1 MVEYTLP
8 KGGYMDK
15 LYLDF
20 DENGLLTMY
29 IEGNLNKFKSS
40 LKYENGKYIFGVEK
54 RLIKD
59 KNLIDKLKYEHVS
72 LIPKVDTINT
82 KKNKKTEPT
91 NEEKYEVH
99 DLPNDII
106 FDGKDFYSLVPL
118 EWTCNNGK
126 YFTCLNTSYT
136 RSTVISLLKKR
147 FFDISLMNEYLND
160 TILPK
165 IFEVKIVD
173 RIDSYEAKCNVVN
186 GILDKIELPAY
197 ARKMDIKYENGKIIL
212 EKPTTL
218 IKINIPSEVDTIGI
232 NTKNYL
238 YTDTELEN
246 DFLYDIFIPASVK
259 KLYKLVNIT
268 HGKINSLVFSK
279 NFSNALIY
287 YDLVN
292 TLSSINNF
300 QIPCNIGLIKA
311 LINRVYLG
319 FGCIYD
325 KNSHLTIYYKNEEE
339 LLSFIK
345 KFCELDRKLDTKRII
360 IGDIQ
365 TGDLI
370 GHIVKFK
377 FDNDL
382 WDFYLDSFYKEAS
395 LKDIDIT
402 VSGPELTIGAQYKI
416 IKMLKNDNVNFTG
429 DELKETKGQEHTE
442 EKQKVNKTTL
452 IADDIVDEILSI
464 DYFGLDKNDVKNKIN
479 EILIKYNEDLASL
492 KEGLALQSEEGLY
505 TELLIKLNLLK
516 DNLYQKFEKNL
527 VVFDM
532 LDEVNILLSILNGE
546 EVIIN
551 TSLEKDFY
559 LLSNNILPF
568 TNEKITNDLKSYLEN
583 EKNKLENYL
592 LTNENRPYE
601 DMDKFILSIRT
612 YLNITLLSIRN
623 YLNKEEILD
632 VIRDYTNMQ
641 MQINYKEPIK
651 NYLSIVLLEID
662 KIKNEIFDIN
672 STNLEVHNI
681 IDKINIDYS
690 NMESNEI
697 IKYVDS
703 ILMEIYGLYYKIKFN
718 NISKLKKESYK
729 MRLLK

>member
-1 MVEYTLP
+1 
-8 KGGYMDK
+8 MDK

-20 DENGLLTMY
+20 DEQGLLTMY
-29 IEGNLNKFKSS
+29 IEGNLDKFKST
-40 LKYENGKYIFGVEK
+40 LKYENNKYFFGVEK

-59 KNLIDKLKYEHVS
+59 KNLIVKLKYEHVS
-72 LIPKVDTINT
+72 LIPKVDTINA
-82 KKNKKTEPT
+82 KKKKKTEPT
-91 NEEKYEVH
+91 NEEKYEVQG
-99 DLPNDII
+99 LPDDII

-126 YFTCLNTSYT
+126 YFSCLNTSYT

-147 FFDISLMNEYLND
+147 FFDISLMNDYLND

-165 IFEVKIVD
+165 IFDVKDVD
-173 RIDSYEAKCNVVN
+173 RINSYEAIYKIFNET
-186 GILDKIELPAY
+186 LDEIELPNY
-197 ARKMDIKYENGKIIL
+197 KRQIDISYKSGKIVL
-212 EKPTTL
+212 EKPKTL
-218 IKINIPSEVDTIGI
+218 IKIDIPENVKVINCPSKKLPAKENI
-232 NTKNYL
+232 
-238 YTDTELEN
+238 
-246 DFLYDIFIPASVK
+246 LYDIYFPSTVENLQSIMTV
-259 KLYKLVNIT
+259 YN
-268 HGKINSLVFSK
+268 GQINSIIFDK
-279 NFSNALIY
+279 NFNGKMKLRSLIT
-287 YDLVN
+287 N
-292 TLSSINNF
+292 KPINF
-300 QIPCNIGLIKA
+300 LQIPCNIELMKSI
-311 LINRVYLG
+311 INIGYSEFVYV
-319 FGCIYD
+319 FD
-325 KNSHLTIYYKNEEE
+325 KNSKLTLIYKNEKE
-339 LLSFIK
+339 LLDFLHYFIL
-345 KFCELDRKLDTKRII
+345 LDKKLDSKKSR
-360 IGDIQ
+360 
-365 TGDLI
+365 
-370 GHIVKFK
+370 KFIFDESFDK
-377 FDNDL
+377 YVPGIEFNFDNEIWEYPL
-382 WDFYLDSFYKEAS
+382 YEFKKKATLS
-395 LKDIDIT
+395 DIDIT
-402 VSGPELTIGAQYKI
+402 LYGSELSHGVQNKI
-416 IKMLKNDNVNFTG
+416 KRMLKNDNVHFVIEKL
-429 DELKETKGQEHTE
+429 DETKNQDQTE
-442 EKQKVNKTTL
+442 EKQETNKTTL

-479 EILIKYNEDLASL
+479 EILIKYNEDLANL
-492 KEGLALQSEEGLY
+492 KGGLSLQSEEGLY
-505 TELLIKLNLLK
+505 TNLLLKLNELK
-516 DNLYQKFEKNL
+516 DNLYHNFEKNL
-527 VVFDM
+527 VVYDM

-568 TNEKITNDLKSYLEN
+568 TNEKITNDLRNYLES
-583 EKNKLENYL
+583 EKQKLENYL

-641 MQINYKEPIK
+641 MKINYKEPIK

-672 STNLEVHNI
+672 PTNLEVHNI

>member
-1 MVEYTLP
+1 
-8 KGGYMDK
+8 MDK

-29 IEGNLNKFKSS
+29 IEGNLDKFKST
-40 LKYENGKYIFGVEK
+40 LKFNNNKYIFGVEK

-59 KNLIDKLKYEHVS
+59 KNLIDKLKYEHIS

-99 DLPNDII
+99 DLPDDII

-165 IFEVKIVD
+165 IFDVKDVD
-173 RIDSYEAKCNVVN
+173 RINSYEAIYKIFNET
-186 GILDKIELPAY
+186 LDEIELSNY
-197 ARKMDIKYENGKIIL
+197 KRQIDISYKSGKIVL
-212 EKPTTL
+212 EKPKTL
-218 IKINIPSEVDTIGI
+218 IKIDIPENVKVINCPSKKLPAKENI
-232 NTKNYL
+232 
-238 YTDTELEN
+238 
-246 DFLYDIFIPASVK
+246 LYDIYFPSTVENLQSIMTV
-259 KLYKLVNIT
+259 YN
-268 HGKINSLVFSK
+268 GQINSIIFDK
-279 NFSNALIY
+279 NFNGKMKLRSLIT
-287 YDLVN
+287 N
-292 TLSSINNF
+292 KPINF
-300 QIPCNIGLIKA
+300 LQIPCNIELMKSI
-311 LINRVYLG
+311 INIGYSEFVYV
-319 FGCIYD
+319 FD
-325 KNSHLTIYYKNEEE
+325 KNSKLTLIYKNEKE
-339 LLSFIK
+339 LLDFLHYFIL
-345 KFCELDRKLDTKRII
+345 LDKKLDSKKSRKFIFDESFDKYVPGI
-360 IGDIQ
+360 E
-365 TGDLI
+365 
-370 GHIVKFK
+370 FK
-377 FDNDL
+377 FDNEIWEYPL
-382 WDFYLDSFYKEAS
+382 YEFKKKVS
-395 LKDIDIT
+395 LSDIDIT
-402 VSGPELTIGAQYKI
+402 LYGSELSHGVQNKI
-416 IKMLKNDNVNFTG
+416 KRMLKNDNVHFVIEKL
-429 DELKETKGQEHTE
+429 DVTKGQEHTE

-452 IADDIVDEILSI
+452 IADDIIDEILSI

-479 EILIKYNEDLASL
+479 EILIKYNKDLSNL
-492 KEGLALQSEEGLY
+492 KEGLSLQSEEGLY
-505 TELLIKLNLLK
+505 TELLVKLNLLK
-516 DNLYQKFEKNL
+516 ESLYQKFEKNL
-527 VVFDM
+527 VVYDM
-532 LDEVNILLSILNGE
+532 LDEVNNLLSILNNE
-546 EVIIN
+546 EIVIN
-551 TSLEKDFY
+551 TSLENDFY
-559 LLSNNILPF
+559 SLSKNILPF
-568 TNEKITNDLKSYLEN
+568 VEEKITDDLRNYLEN
-583 EKNKLENYL
+583 EKHKLENYL
-592 LTNENRPYE
+592 LTGENRPYE

-641 MQINYKEPIK
+641 MKINYKEPIK

-672 STNLEVHNI
+672 PTNLGVHNI

>member
-1 MVEYTLP
+1 
-8 KGGYMDK
+8 MDK

-29 IEGNLNKFKSS
+29 IEGNLDKFKST
-40 LKYENGKYIFGVEK
+40 LKFNNNKYIFGVEK

-59 KNLIDKLKYEHVS
+59 KNLIDKLKYEHIS

-99 DLPNDII
+99 DLPDDII

-165 IFEVKIVD
+165 IFDVKDVD
-173 RIDSYEAKCNVVN
+173 RINSYEAIYKIFNET
-186 GILDKIELPAY
+186 LDEIELPNY
-197 ARKMDIKYENGKIIL
+197 KRQIDISYKSGKIVL
-212 EKPTTL
+212 EKPKTL
-218 IKINIPSEVDTIGI
+218 IKIDIPENVKVINCPSKKLPAKENI
-232 NTKNYL
+232 
-238 YTDTELEN
+238 
-246 DFLYDIFIPASVK
+246 LYDIYFPSTVENLQSIMTV
-259 KLYKLVNIT
+259 YN
-268 HGKINSLVFSK
+268 GQINSIIFDK
-279 NFSNALIY
+279 NFNGKMKLRSLIT
-287 YDLVN
+287 N
-292 TLSSINNF
+292 KPINF
-300 QIPCNIGLIKA
+300 LQIPCNIELMKSI
-311 LINRVYLG
+311 INIGYSEFVYV
-319 FGCIYD
+319 FD
-325 KNSHLTIYYKNEEE
+325 KNSKLTLIYKNEKE
-339 LLSFIK
+339 LLDFLHYFIL
-345 KFCELDRKLDTKRII
+345 LDKKLDSKKSRKFIFDESFDKYVPGI
-360 IGDIQ
+360 E
-365 TGDLI
+365 
-370 GHIVKFK
+370 FK
-377 FDNDL
+377 FDNEIWEYPL
-382 WDFYLDSFYKEAS
+382 YEFKKKVS
-395 LKDIDIT
+395 LSDIDIT
-402 VSGPELTIGAQYKI
+402 LYGSELSHGVQNKI
-416 IKMLKNDNVNFTG
+416 KRMLKNDNVHFVIEKL
-429 DELKETKGQEHTE
+429 DVTKGQEHTE

-452 IADDIVDEILSI
+452 IADDIIDEILSI

-479 EILIKYNEDLASL
+479 EILIKYNKDLSNL
-492 KEGLALQSEEGLY
+492 KEGLSLQSEEGLY
-505 TELLIKLNLLK
+505 TELLVKLNLLK
-516 DNLYQKFEKNL
+516 ESLYQKFEKNL
-527 VVFDM
+527 VVYDM
-532 LDEVNILLSILNGE
+532 LDEVNNLLSILNNE
-546 EVIIN
+546 EIVIN
-551 TSLEKDFY
+551 TSLENDFY
-559 LLSNNILPF
+559 SLSKNILPF
-568 TNEKITNDLKSYLEN
+568 VEEKITDDLRNYLEN
-583 EKNKLENYL
+583 EKHKLENYL
-592 LTNENRPYE
+592 LTGENRPYE
-601 DMDKFILSIRT
+601 DMDKFILNIRT

-641 MQINYKEPIK
+641 MKINYKEPIK

-672 STNLEVHNI
+672 PTNLGVHNI

>member
-1 MVEYTLP
+1 
-8 KGGYMDK
+8 MDK

-29 IEGNLNKFKSS
+29 IEGNLDKFKST
-40 LKYENGKYIFGVEK
+40 LKFNNNKYIFGVEK

-59 KNLIDKLKYEHVS
+59 KNLIDKLKYEHIS

-99 DLPNDII
+99 DLPDDII

-165 IFEVKIVD
+165 IFDVKDVD
-173 RIDSYEAKCNVVN
+173 RINSYEAIYKIFNET
-186 GILDKIELPAY
+186 LDEIELPNY
-197 ARKMDIKYENGKIIL
+197 KRQIDISYKSGKIVL
-212 EKPTTL
+212 EKPKTL
-218 IKINIPSEVDTIGI
+218 IKIDIPENVKVINCPSKKLPAKENI
-232 NTKNYL
+232 
-238 YTDTELEN
+238 
-246 DFLYDIFIPASVK
+246 LYDIYFPSTVENLQSIMTV
-259 KLYKLVNIT
+259 YN
-268 HGKINSLVFSK
+268 GQINSIIFDK
-279 NFSNALIY
+279 NFNGKMKLRSLIT
-287 YDLVN
+287 N
-292 TLSSINNF
+292 KPINF
-300 QIPCNIGLIKA
+300 LQIPCNIELMKSI
-311 LINRVYLG
+311 INIGYSEFVYV
-319 FGCIYD
+319 FD
-325 KNSHLTIYYKNEEE
+325 KNSKLTLIYKNEKE
-339 LLSFIK
+339 LLDFLHYFIL
-345 KFCELDRKLDTKRII
+345 LDKKLDSKKSRKFIFDESFDKYVPGI
-360 IGDIQ
+360 E
-365 TGDLI
+365 
-370 GHIVKFK
+370 FK
-377 FDNDL
+377 FDNEIWEYPL
-382 WDFYLDSFYKEAS
+382 YEFKKKVS
-395 LKDIDIT
+395 LSDIDIT
-402 VSGPELTIGAQYKI
+402 LYGSELSHGVQNKI
-416 IKMLKNDNVNFTG
+416 KRMLKNDNVHFVIEKL
-429 DELKETKGQEHTE
+429 DVTKGQEHTE

-452 IADDIVDEILSI
+452 IADDIIDEILSI

-479 EILIKYNEDLASL
+479 EILIKYNKDLSNL
-492 KEGLALQSEEGLY
+492 KEGLSLQSEEGLY
-505 TELLIKLNLLK
+505 TELLVKLNLLK
-516 DNLYQKFEKNL
+516 ESLYQKFEKNID
-527 VVFDM
+527 VFDM

-583 EKNKLENYL
+583 EKHKLESYL
-592 LTNENRPYE
+592 LTGENRPYE
-601 DMDKFILSIRT
+601 DMDKFILNIRT
-612 YLNITLLSIRN
+612 YLNVTLLSIRN

-641 MQINYKEPIK
+641 MKINYKEPIK

-672 STNLEVHNI
+672 PTNLEVHNI

-718 NISKLKKESYK
+718 NTSKLKKESYK

>member
-1 MVEYTLP
+1 
-8 KGGYMDK
+8 MDK

-20 DENGLLTMY
+20 DEDGLLTMY
-29 IEGNLNKFKSS
+29 IEGNLDKFKST
-40 LKYENGKYIFGVEK
+40 LKFNNNKYIFGVEK

-59 KNLIDKLKYEHVS
+59 KNLIDKLKYEHIS

-99 DLPNDII
+99 DLPDDII

-165 IFEVKIVD
+165 IFDVKDVD
-173 RIDSYEAKCNVVN
+173 RINSYEAIYKIFNET
-186 GILDKIELPAY
+186 LDEIELPNY
-197 ARKMDIKYENGKIIL
+197 KRQIDISYKSGKIVL
-212 EKPTTL
+212 EKPKTL
-218 IKINIPSEVDTIGI
+218 IKIDIPENVKVINCPSKKLPAKENI
-232 NTKNYL
+232 
-238 YTDTELEN
+238 
-246 DFLYDIFIPASVK
+246 LYDIYFPSTVENLQSIMTV
-259 KLYKLVNIT
+259 YN
-268 HGKINSLVFSK
+268 GQINSIIFDK
-279 NFSNALIY
+279 NFNGKMKLRSLIT
-287 YDLVN
+287 N
-292 TLSSINNF
+292 KPINF
-300 QIPCNIGLIKA
+300 LQIPCNIELMKSI
-311 LINRVYLG
+311 INIGYSEFVYV
-319 FGCIYD
+319 FD
-325 KNSHLTIYYKNEEE
+325 KNSKLTLIYKNEKE
-339 LLSFIK
+339 LLDFLHYFIL
-345 KFCELDRKLDTKRII
+345 LDKKLDSKKSRKFIFDESFDKYVPGI
-360 IGDIQ
+360 E
-365 TGDLI
+365 
-370 GHIVKFK
+370 FK
-377 FDNDL
+377 FDNEIWEYPL
-382 WDFYLDSFYKEAS
+382 YEFKKKVS
-395 LKDIDIT
+395 LSDIDIT
-402 VSGPELTIGAQYKI
+402 LYGSELSHGVQNKI
-416 IKMLKNDNVNFTG
+416 KRMLKNDNVHFVIEKL
-429 DELKETKGQEHTE
+429 DVTKGQEHTE

-452 IADDIVDEILSI
+452 IADDIIDEILSI

-479 EILIKYNEDLASL
+479 EILIKYNKDLSNL
-492 KEGLALQSEEGLY
+492 KEGLSLQSEEGLY
-505 TELLIKLNLLK
+505 TELLVKLNLLK
-516 DNLYQKFEKNL
+516 ESLYQKFEKNL
-527 VVFDM
+527 VVYDM
-532 LDEVNILLSILNGE
+532 LDEVNNLLSILNNE
-546 EVIIN
+546 EIVIN
-551 TSLEKDFY
+551 TSLENDFY
-559 LLSNNILPF
+559 SLSKNILPF
-568 TNEKITNDLKSYLEN
+568 VEEKITDDLRNYLEN
-583 EKNKLENYL
+583 EKHKLENYL
-592 LTNENRPYE
+592 LTGENRPYE

-641 MQINYKEPIK
+641 MKINYKEPIK

-672 STNLEVHNI
+672 PTNLGVHNI

>member
-1 MVEYTLP
+1 
-8 KGGYMDK
+8 MDK

-29 IEGNLNKFKSS
+29 IEGNLDKFKST
-40 LKYENGKYIFGVEK
+40 LKYENNKYFFGVEK

-72 LIPKVDTINT
+72 LIPKVDTING

-99 DLPNDII
+99 DLPDDII

-165 IFEVKIVD
+165 IFDVKDVD
-173 RIDSYEAKCNVVN
+173 RINSYEAIYKIFNET
-186 GILDKIELPAY
+186 LDEIELPNY
-197 ARKMDIKYENGKIIL
+197 KRQIDISYKSGKIVL
-212 EKPTTL
+212 EKPKTL
-218 IKINIPSEVDTIGI
+218 IKIDIPENVKVINCPSKKLPAKENI
-232 NTKNYL
+232 
-238 YTDTELEN
+238 
-246 DFLYDIFIPASVK
+246 LYDIYFPSTVENLQSIMTV
-259 KLYKLVNIT
+259 YN
-268 HGKINSLVFSK
+268 GQINSIIFDK
-279 NFSNALIY
+279 NFNGKMKLRSLIT
-287 YDLVN
+287 N
-292 TLSSINNF
+292 KPINF
-300 QIPCNIGLIKA
+300 LQIPCNIELMKSI
-311 LINRVYLG
+311 INIGYSEFVYV
-319 FGCIYD
+319 FD
-325 KNSHLTIYYKNEEE
+325 KNSKLTLIYKNEKE
-339 LLSFIK
+339 LLDFLHYFIL
-345 KFCELDRKLDTKRII
+345 LDKKLDSKKSRKFIFDESFDKYVPGI
-360 IGDIQ
+360 E
-365 TGDLI
+365 
-370 GHIVKFK
+370 FK
-377 FDNDL
+377 FDNEIWEYPL
-382 WDFYLDSFYKEAS
+382 YEFKKKVS
-395 LKDIDIT
+395 LSDIDIT
-402 VSGPELTIGAQYKI
+402 LYGSELSHGVQNKI
-416 IKMLKNDNVNFTG
+416 KRMLKNDNVHFVIEKLN
-429 DELKETKGQEHTE
+429 ETKGQEHTE

-452 IADDIVDEILSI
+452 IADDIIDEILSI

-479 EILIKYNEDLASL
+479 EILIKYNEDLSNL
-492 KEGLALQSEEGLY
+492 KEGLSLQNEEGLY

-527 VVFDM
+527 VVYDM
-532 LDEVNILLSILNGE
+532 LDEVNLLLSILNGE
-546 EVIIN
+546 EVVIN
-551 TSLEKDFY
+551 TTLEKDFY
-559 LLSNNILPF
+559 SLSKNILPF
-568 TNEKITNDLKSYLEN
+568 VEEKITDDLRNYLEN
-583 EKNKLENYL
+583 EKHKLENYL
-592 LTNENRPYE
+592 LTGENRPYE

-641 MQINYKEPIK
+641 MKINYKEPIK

-672 STNLEVHNI
+672 PTNLEVHNI

-718 NISKLKKESYK
+718 NTSKLKKESYK

>member
-1 MVEYTLP
+1 
-8 KGGYMDK
+8 MDK

-29 IEGNLNKFKSS
+29 IEGNLDKFKST
-40 LKYENGKYIFGVEK
+40 LKFNNNKYIFGVEK

-59 KNLIDKLKYEHVS
+59 KNLIDKLKYEHIS

-99 DLPNDII
+99 DLPDDII

-165 IFEVKIVD
+165 IFDVKDVD
-173 RIDSYEAKCNVVN
+173 RINSYEAIYKIFNET
-186 GILDKIELPAY
+186 LDEIELPNY
-197 ARKMDIKYENGKIIL
+197 KRQIDISYKSGKIVL
-212 EKPTTL
+212 EKPKTL
-218 IKINIPSEVDTIGI
+218 IKIDIPENVKVINCPSKKLPAKENI
-232 NTKNYL
+232 
-238 YTDTELEN
+238 
-246 DFLYDIFIPASVK
+246 LYDIYFPSTVENLQSIMTV
-259 KLYKLVNIT
+259 YN
-268 HGKINSLVFSK
+268 GQINSIIFDK
-279 NFSNALIY
+279 NFNGKMKLRSLIT
-287 YDLVN
+287 N
-292 TLSSINNF
+292 KPINF
-300 QIPCNIGLIKA
+300 LQIPCNIELMKSI
-311 LINRVYLG
+311 INIGYSEFVYV
-319 FGCIYD
+319 FD
-325 KNSHLTIYYKNEEE
+325 KNSKLTLIYKNEKE
-339 LLSFIK
+339 LLDFLHYFIL
-345 KFCELDRKLDTKRII
+345 LDKKLDSKKSRKFIFDESFDKYVPGI
-360 IGDIQ
+360 E
-365 TGDLI
+365 
-370 GHIVKFK
+370 FK
-377 FDNDL
+377 FDNEIWEYPL
-382 WDFYLDSFYKEAS
+382 YEFKKKVS
-395 LKDIDIT
+395 LSDIDIT
-402 VSGPELTIGAQYKI
+402 LYGSELSHGVQNKI
-416 IKMLKNDNVNFTG
+416 KRMLKNDNVHFVIEKL
-429 DELKETKGQEHTE
+429 DVTKGQEHTE

-452 IADDIVDEILSI
+452 IADDIIDEILSI

-479 EILIKYNEDLASL
+479 EILIKYNKDLSNL
-492 KEGLALQSEEGLY
+492 KEGLSLQSEEGLY
-505 TELLIKLNLLK
+505 TNLLIKLNELK

-527 VVFDM
+527 VVYDM
-532 LDEVNILLSILNGE
+532 LDEVNNLLSILNNE
-546 EVIIN
+546 EIVIN
-551 TSLEKDFY
+551 TSLENDFY
-559 LLSNNILPF
+559 SLSKNILPF
-568 TNEKITNDLKSYLEN
+568 VEEKITDDLRNYLEN
-583 EKNKLENYL
+583 EKHKLENYL
-592 LTNENRPYE
+592 LTGENRPYE

-641 MQINYKEPIK
+641 MKINYKEPIK

-672 STNLEVHNI
+672 PTNLGVHNI

>member
-1 MVEYTLP
+1 
-8 KGGYMDK
+8 MDK

-29 IEGNLNKFKSS
+29 IEGNLDKFKST
-40 LKYENGKYIFGVEK
+40 LKFNNNKYIFGVEK

-59 KNLIDKLKYEHVS
+59 KNLIDKLKYEHIS

-99 DLPNDII
+99 DLPDDII

-165 IFEVKIVD
+165 IFDVKDVD
-173 RIDSYEAKCNVVN
+173 RINSYEAIYKIFNET
-186 GILDKIELPAY
+186 LDEIELPNY
-197 ARKMDIKYENGKIIL
+197 KRQIDISYKSGKIVL
-212 EKPTTL
+212 EKPKTL
-218 IKINIPSEVDTIGI
+218 IKIDIPENVKVINCPSKKLPAKENI
-232 NTKNYL
+232 
-238 YTDTELEN
+238 
-246 DFLYDIFIPASVK
+246 LYDIYFPSTVENLQSIMTV
-259 KLYKLVNIT
+259 YN
-268 HGKINSLVFSK
+268 GQINSIIFDK
-279 NFSNALIY
+279 NFNGKMKLRSLIT
-287 YDLVN
+287 N
-292 TLSSINNF
+292 KPINF
-300 QIPCNIGLIKA
+300 LQIPCNIELMKSI
-311 LINRVYLG
+311 INIGYSEFVYV
-319 FGCIYD
+319 FD
-325 KNSHLTIYYKNEEE
+325 KNSKLTLIYKNEKE
-339 LLSFIK
+339 LLDFLHYFIL
-345 KFCELDRKLDTKRII
+345 LDKKLDSKKSRKFIFDESFDKYVPGI
-360 IGDIQ
+360 E
-365 TGDLI
+365 
-370 GHIVKFK
+370 FK
-377 FDNDL
+377 FDNEIWEYPL
-382 WDFYLDSFYKEAS
+382 YEFKKKVS
-395 LKDIDIT
+395 LSDIDIT
-402 VSGPELTIGAQYKI
+402 LYGSELSHGVQNKI
-416 IKMLKNDNVNFTG
+416 KRMLKNDNVHFVIEKLN
-429 DELKETKGQEHTE
+429 ETKGQEHTE

-452 IADDIVDEILSI
+452 IADDIIDEILSI

-479 EILIKYNEDLASL
+479 EILIKYNKDLSNL
-492 KEGLALQSEEGLY
+492 KEGLSLQSEEGLY
-505 TELLIKLNLLK
+505 TELLVKLNLLK
-516 DNLYQKFEKNL
+516 ESLYQKFEKNL
-527 VVFDM
+527 VVYDM
-532 LDEVNILLSILNGE
+532 LDEVNNLLSILNNE
-546 EVIIN
+546 EIVIN
-551 TSLEKDFY
+551 TSLENDFY
-559 LLSNNILPF
+559 SLSKNILPF
-568 TNEKITNDLKSYLEN
+568 VEEKITDDLRNYLEN
-583 EKNKLENYL
+583 EKHKLENYL
-592 LTNENRPYE
+592 LTGENRPYE

-641 MQINYKEPIK
+641 MKINYKEPIK

-672 STNLEVHNI
+672 PTNLEVHNI

-718 NISKLKKESYK
+718 NTSKLKKESYK

>member
-1 MVEYTLP
+1 
-8 KGGYMDK
+8 MDK

-20 DENGLLTMY
+20 DENGLLTLF
-29 IEGNLNKFKSS
+29 IEGNLDKFKST
-40 LKYENGKYIFGVEK
+40 LKFNNNKYIFGVEK

-72 LIPKVDTINT
+72 LIPKVDTINC
-82 KKNKKTEPT
+82 KKKTKVEST
-91 NEEKYEVH
+91 DEEKYEVRG
-99 DLPNDII
+99 LPDDII
-106 FDGKDFYSLVPL
+106 FDVKDFYSLVPL
-118 EWTCNNGK
+118 EWKDNGK
-126 YFTCLNTSYT
+126 YFTCINTTYT
-136 RSTVISLLKKR
+136 RSTVMSMYDSDYLNDALP
-147 FFDISLMNEYLND
+147 NVYLND
-160 TILPK
+160 TILPI
-165 IFEVKIVD
+165 IFEVKTVD
-173 RIDSYEAKCNVVN
+173 RIDSYEARCKVDN
-186 GILDKIELPAY
+186 GILDKLELPAY

-212 EKPTTL
+212 ERPTIL
-218 IKINIPSEVDTIGI
+218 IKINIPKTASQI
-232 NTKNYL
+232 NCELVSK
-238 YTDTELEN
+238 YTRN
-246 DFLYDIFIPASVK
+246 GFLYDIYIPDSVK
-259 KLYKLVNIT
+259 QVDYLYDFYSD
-268 HGKINSLVFSK
+268 KINSLIFDKDFNGQVAKHAFIS
-279 NFSNALIY
+279 SN
-287 YDLVN
+287 LVN
-292 TLSSINNF
+292 NLK
-300 QIPCNIGLIKA
+300 IPCNIELMKSI
-311 LINRVYLG
+311 INFSYEG
-319 FGCIYD
+319 FTYIFD
-325 KNSHLTIYYKNEEE
+325 KNSKLTLIYKNEKE
-339 LLSFIK
+339 LLDFLHYFIL
-345 KFCELDRKLDTKRII
+345 LDKKLDSKKSRKFIFDESFDKYVPGI
-360 IGDIQ
+360 E
-365 TGDLI
+365 
-370 GHIVKFK
+370 FK
-377 FDNDL
+377 FDNEIWEYPL
-382 WDFYLDSFYKEAS
+382 RDFYKKTS

-402 VSGPELTIGAQYKI
+402 LCGPEISKKVQNKI
-416 IKMLKNDNVNFTG
+416 KKMIKNDIVHFVIEKL
-429 DELKETKGQEHTE
+429 DETKNQDQTE

-464 DYFGLDKNDVKNKIN
+464 DYFGLDKNDVKNQIN
-479 EILIKYNEDLASL
+479 EILIKYNEDLSNLKGGLSL
-492 KEGLALQSEEGLY
+492 QNEEGLY
-505 TELLIKLNLLK
+505 TNLLIKLNELK
-516 DNLYQKFEKNL
+516 DNLYHNFEKNL
-527 VVFDM
+527 VVYDM
-532 LDEVNILLSILNGE
+532 LDEVNILLSILNNE

-568 TNEKITNDLKSYLEN
+568 ANEKITNDLKSYLEN
-583 EKNKLENYL
+583 EKHKLESYL

-672 STNLEVHNI
+672 PTNLEVHNI

>member
-1 MVEYTLP
+1 
-8 KGGYMDK
+8 MDK

-29 IEGNLNKFKSS
+29 IEGNLDKFKST
-40 LKYENGKYIFGVEK
+40 LKFNNNKYIFGVEK
-54 RLIKD
+54 MLIKD
-59 KNLIDKLKYEHVS
+59 KNLIDKLKYEHIS

-99 DLPNDII
+99 DLPDDII

-118 EWTCNNGK
+118 EWTGNNGK
-126 YFTCLNTSYT
+126 NFTCLNTSYT

-165 IFEVKIVD
+165 IFDVKDVD
-173 RIDSYEAKCNVVN
+173 RINSYEAIYKIFNET
-186 GILDKIELPAY
+186 LDEIELPNY
-197 ARKMDIKYENGKIIL
+197 KRQIDISYKSGKIVL
-212 EKPTTL
+212 EKPKTL
-218 IKINIPSEVDTIGI
+218 IKIDIPENVKVINCPSKKLPAKENI
-232 NTKNYL
+232 
-238 YTDTELEN
+238 
-246 DFLYDIFIPASVK
+246 LYDIYFPSTVENLQSIMTV
-259 KLYKLVNIT
+259 YN
-268 HGKINSLVFSK
+268 GQINSIIFDK
-279 NFSNALIY
+279 NFNGKMKLRSLIT
-287 YDLVN
+287 N
-292 TLSSINNF
+292 KPINF
-300 QIPCNIGLIKA
+300 LQIPCNIELMKSI
-311 LINRVYLG
+311 INIGYSEFVYV
-319 FGCIYD
+319 FD
-325 KNSHLTIYYKNEEE
+325 KNSKLTLIYKNEKE
-339 LLSFIK
+339 LLDFLHYFIL
-345 KFCELDRKLDTKRII
+345 LDKKLDSKKSRKFIFDESFDKYVPGI
-360 IGDIQ
+360 E
-365 TGDLI
+365 
-370 GHIVKFK
+370 FK
-377 FDNDL
+377 FDNEIWEYPL
-382 WDFYLDSFYKEAS
+382 YEFKKKVS
-395 LKDIDIT
+395 LSDIDIT
-402 VSGPELTIGAQYKI
+402 LYGSELSHGVQNKI
-416 IKMLKNDNVNFTG
+416 KRMLKNDNVHFVIEKL
-429 DELKETKGQEHTE
+429 DVTKGQEHTE

-452 IADDIVDEILSI
+452 IADDIIDEILSI

-479 EILIKYNEDLASL
+479 EILIKYNKDLSNL
-492 KEGLALQSEEGLY
+492 KEGLSLQSEEGLY
-505 TELLIKLNLLK
+505 TELLVKLNLLK
-516 DNLYQKFEKNL
+516 ESLYQKFEKNL
-527 VVFDM
+527 VVYDM
-532 LDEVNILLSILNGE
+532 LDEVNNLLSILNNE
-546 EVIIN
+546 EIVIN
-551 TSLEKDFY
+551 TSLENDFY
-559 LLSNNILPF
+559 SLSKNILPF
-568 TNEKITNDLKSYLEN
+568 VEEKITDDLRNYLEN
-583 EKNKLENYL
+583 EKHKLENYL
-592 LTNENRPYE
+592 LTGENRPYE

-641 MQINYKEPIK
+641 MKINYKEPIK

-672 STNLEVHNI
+672 PTNLGVHNI

>member
-1 MVEYTLP
+1 
-8 KGGYMDK
+8 MDK

-20 DENGLLTMY
+20 DEHGFLTMY
-29 IEGNLNKFKSS
+29 IEGNLDKFKRT
-40 LKYENGKYIFGVEK
+40 LKFNNNKYIFGVEK

-59 KNLIDKLKYEHVS
+59 KNLIDKLKYEHIS

-82 KKNKKTEPT
+82 KKNKKAEPT

-99 DLPNDII
+99 DLPDDIT
-106 FDGKDFYSLVPL
+106 FDGKNFYSLVPL
-118 EWTCNNGK
+118 EWSDNGK

-165 IFEVKIVD
+165 IFDVKDVD
-173 RIDSYEAKCNVVN
+173 RINSYEAIYKIFNET
-186 GILDKIELPAY
+186 LDEIELPNY
-197 ARKMDIKYENGKIIL
+197 KRQIDISYKSGKIVL
-212 EKPTTL
+212 EKPKTL
-218 IKINIPSEVDTIGI
+218 IKIDIPENVKVINCPSKKLPAKENI
-232 NTKNYL
+232 
-238 YTDTELEN
+238 
-246 DFLYDIFIPASVK
+246 LYDIYFPSTVENLQSIMTV
-259 KLYKLVNIT
+259 YN
-268 HGKINSLVFSK
+268 GQINSIIFDK
-279 NFSNALIY
+279 NFNGKMKLRSLIT
-287 YDLVN
+287 N
-292 TLSSINNF
+292 KPINF
-300 QIPCNIGLIKA
+300 LQIPCNIELMKSI
-311 LINRVYLG
+311 INIGYSEFVYV
-319 FGCIYD
+319 FD
-325 KNSHLTIYYKNEEE
+325 KNSKLTLIYKNEKE
-339 LLSFIK
+339 LLDFLHYFIL
-345 KFCELDRKLDTKRII
+345 LDKKLDSKKSR
-360 IGDIQ
+360 
-365 TGDLI
+365 
-370 GHIVKFK
+370 KFIFDESFDK
-377 FDNDL
+377 YVPGIEFNFDNEIWEYPL
-382 WDFYLDSFYKEAS
+382 YEFKKKATLS
-395 LKDIDIT
+395 DIDIT
-402 VSGPELTIGAQYKI
+402 LYGSELSHGVQNKI
-416 IKMLKNDNVNFTG
+416 KRMLKNDNVHFVIEKL
-429 DELKETKGQEHTE
+429 DETKNQDQTE
-442 EKQKVNKTTL
+442 EKQETNKTTL
-452 IADDIVDEILSI
+452 IADDIIEEILSI
-464 DYFGLDKNDVKNKIN
+464 DYFGLDKRDVKNKVN
-479 EILIKYNEDLASL
+479 EILIKYNEDLANLKGGLSL
-492 KEGLALQSEEGLY
+492 QNEEGLY
-505 TELLIKLNLLK
+505 TELLVKLNLLK
-516 DNLYQKFEKNL
+516 DNLYHNFEKNL
-527 VVFDM
+527 VVYDM

-583 EKNKLENYL
+583 EKHKLESYL

-641 MQINYKEPIK
+641 MKINYKEPIK

-672 STNLEVHNI
+672 PTNLEVHNI

>member
-1 MVEYTLP
+1 
-8 KGGYMDK
+8 MDK

-29 IEGNLNKFKSS
+29 IEGNLDKFKST
-40 LKYENGKYIFGVEK
+40 LKFNNNKYIFGVEK

-59 KNLIDKLKYEHVS
+59 KNLIDKLKYERVS

-82 KKNKKTEPT
+82 TKNKKTEPI
-91 NEEKYEVH
+91 NGEKYEVH

-106 FDGKDFYSLVPL
+106 FDVKDFYSLVPL
-118 EWTCNNGK
+118 EWKDNGK

-136 RSTVISLLKKR
+136 RSTVMSMYDSDYLNDALP
-147 FFDISLMNEYLND
+147 NVYLND
-160 TILPK
+160 TILPI
-165 IFEVKIVD
+165 IFEVKTVD

-186 GILDKIELPAY
+186 GILDRIEFPAY

-212 EKPTTL
+212 ERPTTL
-218 IKINIPSEVDTIGI
+218 IKINIPKTASQVDCEWIS
-232 NTKNYL
+232 K
-238 YTDTELEN
+238 YTRN
-246 DFLYDIFIPASVK
+246 GFLYDIYIPNSVK
-259 KLYKLVNIT
+259 QVDYLYNFYSN
-268 HGKINSLVFSK
+268 KINSLIFDKDFNGHVAKQIFVS
-279 NFSNALIY
+279 S
-287 YDLVN
+287 DL
-292 TLSSINNF
+292 INNLK
-300 QIPCNIGLIKA
+300 IPCNIELMKSI
-311 LINRVYLG
+311 INCSYDG
-319 FGCIYD
+319 FTYIFG
-325 KNSHLTIYYKNEEE
+325 KNSKLTITYTNESE
-339 LLSFIK
+339 LLNFLNYFIR
-345 KFCELDRKLDTKRII
+345 LDKKLDSKNTRTSLKNSR
-360 IGDIQ
+360 GELEP
-365 TGDLI
+365 G
-370 GHIVKFK
+370 VKFK
-377 FDNDL
+377 FDNEIWEYPL
-382 WDFYLDSFYKEAS
+382 TDFNKEAS

-402 VSGPELTIGAQYKI
+402 LCGPELSKKVQNKI
-416 IKMLKNDNVNFTG
+416 KRMLKNDNVHFVI
-429 DELKETKGQEHTE
+429 EKLEETKGQEHTK

-452 IADDIVDEILSI
+452 IADDIIDEILSI

-479 EILIKYNEDLASL
+479 EILIKYNEDLANLKSGLSL
-492 KEGLALQSEEGLY
+492 KSEEGLY
-505 TELLIKLNLLK
+505 TELLVSLSNLK
-516 DNLYQKFEKNL
+516 DSLYQNFEKNL
-527 VVFDM
+527 VVYDM

-641 MQINYKEPIK
+641 MKINYKEPIK

-672 STNLEVHNI
+672 PTNLEVHNI

-718 NISKLKKESYK
+718 NTSKLKKESYK

>member
-1 MVEYTLP
+1 
-8 KGGYMDK
+8 MDK

-29 IEGNLNKFKSS
+29 IEGNLDKFKST
-40 LKYENGKYIFGVEK
+40 LKYENNKYFFGVEK

-72 LIPKVDTINT
+72 LIPKVDTING
-82 KKNKKTEPT
+82 KKKKKTEPT

-99 DLPNDII
+99 DLPDDII

-165 IFEVKIVD
+165 IFDVKDVD
-173 RIDSYEAKCNVVN
+173 RINSYEAIYKIFNET
-186 GILDKIELPAY
+186 LDEIELPNY
-197 ARKMDIKYENGKIIL
+197 KRQIDISYKSGKIVL
-212 EKPTTL
+212 EKPKTL
-218 IKINIPSEVDTIGI
+218 IKIDIPENVKVINCPSKKLPAKENI
-232 NTKNYL
+232 
-238 YTDTELEN
+238 
-246 DFLYDIFIPASVK
+246 LYDIYFPSTVENLQSIMTV
-259 KLYKLVNIT
+259 YN
-268 HGKINSLVFSK
+268 GQINSIIFDK
-279 NFSNALIY
+279 NFNGKMKLRSLIT
-287 YDLVN
+287 N
-292 TLSSINNF
+292 KPINF
-300 QIPCNIGLIKA
+300 LQIPCNIELMKSI
-311 LINRVYLG
+311 INIGYSEFVYV
-319 FGCIYD
+319 FD
-325 KNSHLTIYYKNEEE
+325 KNSKLTLIYKNEKE
-339 LLSFIK
+339 LLDFLHYFIL
-345 KFCELDRKLDTKRII
+345 LDKKLDSKKSRKFIFDESFDKYVPGI
-360 IGDIQ
+360 E
-365 TGDLI
+365 
-370 GHIVKFK
+370 FK
-377 FDNDL
+377 FDNEIWEYPL
-382 WDFYLDSFYKEAS
+382 YEFKKKVS
-395 LKDIDIT
+395 LSDIDIT
-402 VSGPELTIGAQYKI
+402 LYGSELSHGVQNKI
-416 IKMLKNDNVNFTG
+416 KRMLKNDNVHFVIEKL
-429 DELKETKGQEHTE
+429 DVTKGQEHTE

-452 IADDIVDEILSI
+452 IADDIIDEILSI

-479 EILIKYNEDLASL
+479 EILIKYNKDLSNL
-492 KEGLALQSEEGLY
+492 KEGLSLQSEEGLY
-505 TELLIKLNLLK
+505 TELLVKLNLLK
-516 DNLYQKFEKNL
+516 ESLYQKFEKNID
-527 VVFDM
+527 VFDM

-583 EKNKLENYL
+583 EKHKLESYL
-592 LTNENRPYE
+592 LTGENRPYE
-601 DMDKFILSIRT
+601 DMDKFILNIRT
-612 YLNITLLSIRN
+612 YLNVTLLSIRN
-623 YLNKEEILD
+623 YLNREEILD

-641 MQINYKEPIK
+641 MKINYKEPIK

-672 STNLEVHNI
+672 PTNLEVHNI

-718 NISKLKKESYK
+718 NTSKLKKESYK

>member
-1 MVEYTLP
+1 
-8 KGGYMDK
+8 MDK

-29 IEGNLNKFKSS
+29 IEGNLDKFKST
-40 LKYENGKYIFGVEK
+40 LKYENNKYFFGVEK

-91 NEEKYEVH
+91 NEEKYEVQG
-99 DLPNDII
+99 LPDDII

-118 EWTCNNGK
+118 EWRDNGK

-136 RSTVISLLKKR
+136 RNTVISLLKKR
-147 FFDISLMNEYLND
+147 FFDISLMNDYLND

-165 IFEVKIVD
+165 IFDVKDVD
-173 RIDSYEAKCNVVN
+173 RINSYEAIYKIFNET
-186 GILDKIELPAY
+186 LDEIELPNY
-197 ARKMDIKYENGKIIL
+197 KRQIDISYKSGKIVL
-212 EKPTTL
+212 EKPKTL
-218 IKINIPSEVDTIGI
+218 IKIDIPENVKVINCPSKKLPAKENI
-232 NTKNYL
+232 
-238 YTDTELEN
+238 
-246 DFLYDIFIPASVK
+246 LYDIYFPSTVENLQSIMTV
-259 KLYKLVNIT
+259 YN
-268 HGKINSLVFSK
+268 GQINSIIFDK
-279 NFSNALIY
+279 NFNGKMKLRSLIT
-287 YDLVN
+287 N
-292 TLSSINNF
+292 KPINF
-300 QIPCNIGLIKA
+300 LQIPCNIELMKSI
-311 LINRVYLG
+311 INIGYSEFVYV
-319 FGCIYD
+319 FD
-325 KNSHLTIYYKNEEE
+325 KNSKLTLIYKTEKE
-339 LLSFIK
+339 LLDFLHYFIL
-345 KFCELDRKLDTKRII
+345 LDKKLDSKKSR
-360 IGDIQ
+360 
-365 TGDLI
+365 
-370 GHIVKFK
+370 KFIFDESFDK
-377 FDNDL
+377 YVPGIEFNFDNEIWEYPL
-382 WDFYLDSFYKEAS
+382 YEFKKKATLS
-395 LKDIDIT
+395 DIDIT
-402 VSGPELTIGAQYKI
+402 LYGFELSHGVQNKI
-416 IKMLKNDNVNFTG
+416 KRMLKNDNVHFVIEKL
-429 DELKETKGQEHTE
+429 DETKNQDQTE

-464 DYFGLDKNDVKNKIN
+464 DYFKLDKNDVKNKIN
-479 EILIKYNEDLASL
+479 EILIKYNEDLANLKGGLSL
-492 KEGLALQSEEGLY
+492 QNEEGLY
-505 TELLIKLNLLK
+505 TNLLIKLNELK
-516 DNLYQKFEKNL
+516 DNLYHNFEKNL
-527 VVFDM
+527 EVYDM
-532 LDEVNILLSILNGE
+532 LDEVNVLLSILNNE

-568 TNEKITNDLKSYLEN
+568 TNEKITNDLKSYLES
-583 EKNKLENYL
+583 EKYKLESYL
-592 LTNENRPYE
+592 LTGENRPYE

-632 VIRDYTNMQ
+632 VIRDYTSMQ

-672 STNLEVHNI
+672 PTNLEVHNI

>member
-1 MVEYTLP
+1 
-8 KGGYMDK
+8 MDK

-29 IEGNLNKFKSS
+29 IEGNLDKFKST
-40 LKYENGKYIFGVEK
+40 LKYENNKYFFGVEK

-59 KNLIDKLKYEHVS
+59 KNLIVKLKYEHVS
-72 LIPKVDTINT
+72 LIPKVDTINA
-82 KKNKKTEPT
+82 KKKKKTEPT
-91 NEEKYEVH
+91 NEEKYEVQG
-99 DLPNDII
+99 LPDDII

-118 EWTCNNGK
+118 EWACNNGK

-136 RSTVISLLKKR
+136 RSTVMRLLKKR
-147 FFDISLMNEYLND
+147 FFDISVMNDYLND

-165 IFEVKIVD
+165 IFDVKEVE
-173 RIDSYEAKCNVVN
+173 RTNSYEASYKIFNEV
-186 GILDKIELPAY
+186 LEKIELPNY
-197 ARKMDIKYENGKIIL
+197 TRKIDISYENGKIVL
-212 EKPTTL
+212 EKPKTL
-218 IKINIPSEVDTIGI
+218 IKIDIPQEVRIIKCSSDDLKFREHI
-232 NTKNYL
+232 L
-238 YTDTELEN
+238 YN
-246 DFLYDIFIPASVK
+246 IFIPKTVK
-259 KLYKLVNIT
+259 YIEEFLVNYV
-268 HGKINSLVFSK
+268 GKINLLAFDK
-279 NFSNALIY
+279 NFDGVIRKRSLI
-287 YDLVN
+287 
-292 TLSSINNF
+292 SFSEINSLK
-300 QIPCNIGLIKA
+300 IPCSEALFRSIISIG
-311 LINRVYLG
+311 NRG
-319 FGCIYD
+319 FSYIFD
-325 KNSHLTIYYKNEEE
+325 KNSKLTLTYENENE
-339 LLSFIK
+339 LFD
-345 KFCELDRKLDTKRII
+345 FFNYFVRLDEKLDNKNNRKII
-360 IGDIQ
+360 LNRYIKEYTLGI
-365 TGDLI
+365 
-370 GHIVKFK
+370 KFK
-377 FDNDL
+377 FDNEIWEYPL
-382 WDFYLDSFYKEAS
+382 TDFNKEAS

-402 VSGPELTIGAQYKI
+402 LCGPELSKKVQNKI
-416 IKMLKNDNVNFTG
+416 KRMLKNDNVHFVI
-429 DELKETKGQEHTE
+429 EKLEETKNQDQTE
-442 EKQKVNKTTL
+442 EKQETNKTTL
-452 IADDIVDEILSI
+452 IADDIIEEILSI
-464 DYFGLDKNDVKNKIN
+464 DYFGLDKRDVKNKVN
-479 EILIKYNEDLASL
+479 EILIKYNEDLANLKGGLSL
-492 KEGLALQSEEGLY
+492 QNEEGLY
-505 TELLIKLNLLK
+505 TELLIKLNMLK

-527 VVFDM
+527 VVYDM

-559 LLSNNILPF
+559 LLSNNILSF

-583 EKNKLENYL
+583 EKHKLESYL
-592 LTNENRPYE
+592 LTNENKPYE

-641 MQINYKEPIK
+641 MKINYKEPIK

-672 STNLEVHNI
+672 PTNLEVHNI

-718 NISKLKKESYK
+718 NTSKLKKESYK

>member
-1 MVEYTLP
+1 
-8 KGGYMDK
+8 MDK

-29 IEGNLNKFKSS
+29 IEGNLDKFKST
-40 LKYENGKYIFGVEK
+40 LKFNNNKYIFGVEK

-59 KNLIDKLKYEHVS
+59 KNLIDKLKYEHIS

-99 DLPNDII
+99 DLPDDII

-126 YFTCLNTSYT
+126 YFTCLNTTYT

-165 IFEVKIVD
+165 IFDVKDVD
-173 RIDSYEAKCNVVN
+173 RINSYEAIYKIFNET
-186 GILDKIELPAY
+186 LDEIELPNY
-197 ARKMDIKYENGKIIL
+197 KRQIDISYKSGKIVL
-212 EKPTTL
+212 EKPKTL
-218 IKINIPSEVDTIGI
+218 IKIDIPENVKVINCPSKKLPAKENI
-232 NTKNYL
+232 
-238 YTDTELEN
+238 
-246 DFLYDIFIPASVK
+246 LYDIYFPSTVENLQSIMTV
-259 KLYKLVNIT
+259 YN
-268 HGKINSLVFSK
+268 GQINSIIFDK
-279 NFSNALIY
+279 NFNGKMKLRSLIT
-287 YDLVN
+287 N
-292 TLSSINNF
+292 KPINF
-300 QIPCNIGLIKA
+300 LQIPCNIELMKSI
-311 LINRVYLG
+311 INIGYSEFVYV
-319 FGCIYD
+319 FD
-325 KNSHLTIYYKNEEE
+325 KNSKLTLIYKNEKE
-339 LLSFIK
+339 LLDFLHYFIL
-345 KFCELDRKLDTKRII
+345 LDKKLDSKKSRKFIFDESFDKYVPGI
-360 IGDIQ
+360 E
-365 TGDLI
+365 
-370 GHIVKFK
+370 FK
-377 FDNDL
+377 FDNEIWEYPL
-382 WDFYLDSFYKEAS
+382 YEFKKKVS
-395 LKDIDIT
+395 LSDIDIT
-402 VSGPELTIGAQYKI
+402 LYGSELSHGVQNKI
-416 IKMLKNDNVNFTG
+416 KRMLKNDNVHFVIEKL
-429 DELKETKGQEHTE
+429 DVTKGQEHTE

-452 IADDIVDEILSI
+452 IADDIIDEILSI

-479 EILIKYNEDLASL
+479 EILIKYNKDLSNL
-492 KEGLALQSEEGLY
+492 KEGLSLQSEEGLY
-505 TELLIKLNLLK
+505 TELLVKLNLLK
-516 DNLYQKFEKNL
+516 ESLYQKFEKNL
-527 VVFDM
+527 VVYDM
-532 LDEVNILLSILNGE
+532 LDEVNNLLSILNNE
-546 EVIIN
+546 EIVIN
-551 TSLEKDFY
+551 TSLENDFY
-559 LLSNNILPF
+559 SLSKNILPF
-568 TNEKITNDLKSYLEN
+568 VEEKITDDLRNYLEN
-583 EKNKLENYL
+583 EKHKLENYL
-592 LTNENRPYE
+592 LTGENRPYE

-623 YLNKEEILD
+623 YLNKEEILE

-651 NYLSIVLLEID
+651 NYLFIVLLEID

-672 STNLEVHNI
+672 PTNLEVHNI

-718 NISKLKKESYK
+718 NTSKLKKESYK

>member
-1 MVEYTLP
+1 
-8 KGGYMDK
+8 MDK

-29 IEGNLNKFKSS
+29 IEGNLDKFKST
-40 LKYENGKYIFGVEK
+40 LKFNNNKYIFGVEK

-82 KKNKKTEPT
+82 KKNKKAEPT
-91 NEEKYEVH
+91 NEKKYEVH

-165 IFEVKIVD
+165 IFDVKDVD
-173 RIDSYEAKCNVVN
+173 RINSYEAIYKIFNET
-186 GILDKIELPAY
+186 LDEIELPNY
-197 ARKMDIKYENGKIIL
+197 KRQIDISYKSGKIVL
-212 EKPTTL
+212 EKPKTL
-218 IKINIPSEVDTIGI
+218 IKIDIPENVKVINCPSKKLPAKENI
-232 NTKNYL
+232 
-238 YTDTELEN
+238 
-246 DFLYDIFIPASVK
+246 LYDIYFPSTVENLQSIMTV
-259 KLYKLVNIT
+259 YN
-268 HGKINSLVFSK
+268 GQINSIIFDK
-279 NFSNALIY
+279 NFNGKMKLRSLIT
-287 YDLVN
+287 N
-292 TLSSINNF
+292 KPINF
-300 QIPCNIGLIKA
+300 LQIPCNIELMKSI
-311 LINRVYLG
+311 INIGYSEFVYV
-319 FGCIYD
+319 FD
-325 KNSHLTIYYKNEEE
+325 KNSKLTLIYKNEKE
-339 LLSFIK
+339 LLDFLHYFIL
-345 KFCELDRKLDTKRII
+345 LDKKLDSKKSRKFIFDESFDKYVPGI
-360 IGDIQ
+360 E
-365 TGDLI
+365 
-370 GHIVKFK
+370 FK
-377 FDNDL
+377 FDNEIWEYPL
-382 WDFYLDSFYKEAS
+382 YEFKKKVS
-395 LKDIDIT
+395 LSDIDIT
-402 VSGPELTIGAQYKI
+402 LYGSELSHGVQNKI
-416 IKMLKNDNVNFTG
+416 KRMLKNDNVHFVIEKLN
-429 DELKETKGQEHTE
+429 ETKGQEHTE

-452 IADDIVDEILSI
+452 IADDIIDEILSI

-479 EILIKYNEDLASL
+479 EILIKYNKDLSNL
-492 KEGLALQSEEGLY
+492 KEGLSLQSEEGLY
-505 TELLIKLNLLK
+505 TELLVKLNLLK
-516 DNLYQKFEKNL
+516 ESLYQKFEKNL
-527 VVFDM
+527 VVYDM
-532 LDEVNILLSILNGE
+532 LDEVNNLLSILNNE

-641 MQINYKEPIK
+641 MKINYKEPIK

-672 STNLEVHNI
+672 PTNLEVHNI

-718 NISKLKKESYK
+718 NTSKLKKESYK

>member
-1 MVEYTLP
+1 
-8 KGGYMDK
+8 MDK

-29 IEGNLNKFKSS
+29 IEGNLDKFKST
-40 LKYENGKYIFGVEK
+40 LKFNNNKYIFGVEK

-82 KKNKKTEPT
+82 KKNKKAEPT
-91 NEEKYEVH
+91 NEKKYEVH

-165 IFEVKIVD
+165 IFDVKDVD
-173 RIDSYEAKCNVVN
+173 RINSYEAIYKIFNET
-186 GILDKIELPAY
+186 LDEIELSNY
-197 ARKMDIKYENGKIIL
+197 KRQIDISYKSGKIVL
-212 EKPTTL
+212 EKPKTL
-218 IKINIPSEVDTIGI
+218 IKIDIPENVKVINCPSKKLPAKENI
-232 NTKNYL
+232 
-238 YTDTELEN
+238 
-246 DFLYDIFIPASVK
+246 LYDIYFPSTVENLQSIMTV
-259 KLYKLVNIT
+259 YN
-268 HGKINSLVFSK
+268 GQINSIIFDK
-279 NFSNALIY
+279 NFNGKMKLRSLIT
-287 YDLVN
+287 N
-292 TLSSINNF
+292 KPINF
-300 QIPCNIGLIKA
+300 LQIPCNIELMKSI
-311 LINRVYLG
+311 INIGYSEFVYV
-319 FGCIYD
+319 FD
-325 KNSHLTIYYKNEEE
+325 KNSKLTLIYKNEKE
-339 LLSFIK
+339 LLDFLHYFIL
-345 KFCELDRKLDTKRII
+345 LDKKLDSKKSRKFIFDESFDKYVPGI
-360 IGDIQ
+360 E
-365 TGDLI
+365 
-370 GHIVKFK
+370 FK
-377 FDNDL
+377 FDNEIWEYPL
-382 WDFYLDSFYKEAS
+382 YEFKKKVS
-395 LKDIDIT
+395 LSDIDIT
-402 VSGPELTIGAQYKI
+402 LYGSELSHGVQNKI
-416 IKMLKNDNVNFTG
+416 KRMLKNDNVHFVIEKL
-429 DELKETKGQEHTE
+429 DVTKGQEHTE

-452 IADDIVDEILSI
+452 IADDIIDEILSI

-479 EILIKYNEDLASL
+479 EILIKYNKDLSNL
-492 KEGLALQSEEGLY
+492 KEGLSLQSEEGLY
-505 TELLIKLNLLK
+505 TELLVKLNLLK
-516 DNLYQKFEKNL
+516 ESLYQKFEKNL
-527 VVFDM
+527 VVYDM
-532 LDEVNILLSILNGE
+532 LDEVNNLLSILNNE
-546 EVIIN
+546 EIVIN
-551 TSLEKDFY
+551 TSLENDFY
-559 LLSNNILPF
+559 SLSKNILPF
-568 TNEKITNDLKSYLEN
+568 VEEKITDDLRNYLEN
-583 EKNKLENYL
+583 EKHKLENYL
-592 LTNENRPYE
+592 LTGENRPYE

-641 MQINYKEPIK
+641 MKINYKEPIK

-672 STNLEVHNI
+672 PTNLGVHNI

>member
-1 MVEYTLP
+1 
-8 KGGYMDK
+8 MDK

-29 IEGNLNKFKSS
+29 IEGNLDKFKST
-40 LKYENGKYIFGVEK
+40 LKYENNKYFFGVEK

-59 KNLIDKLKYEHVS
+59 KNLIVKLKYEHVS
-72 LIPKVDTINT
+72 LIPKVDTINA
-82 KKNKKTEPT
+82 KKKKKTEPP
-91 NEEKYEVH
+91 NEEKYEVQG
-99 DLPNDII
+99 LPDDII

-147 FFDISLMNEYLND
+147 FFDISVMNDYLND

-165 IFEVKIVD
+165 IFDVKEVE
-173 RIDSYEAKCNVVN
+173 RTNSYEASYKIFNEV
-186 GILDKIELPAY
+186 LEKIELPNY
-197 ARKMDIKYENGKIIL
+197 TRKIDISYENGKIVL
-212 EKPTTL
+212 EKPNTL
-218 IKINIPSEVDTIGI
+218 IKIDIPQEVRIIKCSSDDLKFREHI
-232 NTKNYL
+232 L
-238 YTDTELEN
+238 YN
-246 DFLYDIFIPASVK
+246 IFIPKTVK
-259 KLYKLVNIT
+259 YIEEFLVNYD
-268 HGKINSLVFSK
+268 GKINLLAFDK
-279 NFSNALIY
+279 NFDGVIHKRSLI
-287 YDLVN
+287 
-292 TLSSINNF
+292 SFSEINSLK
-300 QIPCNIGLIKA
+300 IPCSIELFRNIISIG
-311 LINRVYLG
+311 NRG
-319 FGCIYD
+319 FSYIFD
-325 KNSHLTIYYKNEEE
+325 KNSKLTLTYKNENE
-339 LLSFIK
+339 LFD
-345 KFCELDRKLDTKRII
+345 FFNYFVRLDEKLDNKSNRRII
-360 IGDIQ
+360 LDPYIKEYTLGI
-365 TGDLI
+365 
-370 GHIVKFK
+370 KFK
-377 FDNDL
+377 FDNEIWEYTLSDIN
-382 WDFYLDSFYKEAS
+382 KEAS
-395 LKDIDIT
+395 LSDIDIT
-402 VSGPELTIGAQYKI
+402 LCGPEISKKVQNKLKR
-416 IKMLKNDNVNFTG
+416 MLKNDNVHFTI
-429 DELKETKGQEHTE
+429 DELENKKLEKFE

-452 IADDIVDEILSI
+452 IADDIIDEILSI

-479 EILIKYNEDLASL
+479 EILIKYNKDLSSL
-492 KEGLALQSEEGLY
+492 KEGLSLQSEEGLY

-516 DNLYQKFEKNL
+516 DNLYHNFEKNID
-527 VVFDM
+527 VFDM
-532 LDEVNILLSILNGE
+532 LDEVNILLSILNGK

-568 TNEKITNDLKSYLEN
+568 TNEKITDDLRNYLES
-583 EKNKLENYL
+583 EKQKLENYL
-592 LTNENRPYE
+592 LTGENRPYE

-632 VIRDYTNMQ
+632 VIKDYTNMQ
-641 MQINYKEPIK
+641 MKINYKEPIK

-672 STNLEVHNI
+672 PSNLEVHNI

-718 NISKLKKESYK
+718 NTSKLKKESYK

>member
-1 MVEYTLP
+1 
-8 KGGYMDK
+8 MDK

-29 IEGNLNKFKSS
+29 IEGNLDKFKST
-40 LKYENGKYIFGVEK
+40 LKFNNNKYIFGIEK

-59 KNLIDKLKYEHVS
+59 KNLIDKLKYEHFS

-82 KKNKKTEPT
+82 KKNKKIEPT
-91 NEEKYEVH
+91 NEEKYEVQG
-99 DLPNDII
+99 LPDDII

-118 EWTCNNGK
+118 EWRDNGK

-147 FFDISLMNEYLND
+147 FFDISLMNDYLND

-165 IFEVKIVD
+165 IFDVKDVD
-173 RIDSYEAKCNVVN
+173 RINSYEAIYKIFNET
-186 GILDKIELPAY
+186 LDEIELPNY
-197 ARKMDIKYENGKIIL
+197 KRQIDISYKSGKIVL
-212 EKPTTL
+212 EKPKTL
-218 IKINIPSEVDTIGI
+218 IKIDIPENVKVINCPSKKLPAKENI
-232 NTKNYL
+232 
-238 YTDTELEN
+238 
-246 DFLYDIFIPASVK
+246 LYDIYFPSTVENLQSIMTV
-259 KLYKLVNIT
+259 YN
-268 HGKINSLVFSK
+268 GQINSIIFDK
-279 NFSNALIY
+279 NFNGKMKLRSLIT
-287 YDLVN
+287 N
-292 TLSSINNF
+292 KPINF
-300 QIPCNIGLIKA
+300 LQIPCNIELMKSI
-311 LINRVYLG
+311 INIGYSEFVYV
-319 FGCIYD
+319 FD
-325 KNSHLTIYYKNEEE
+325 KNSKLTLIYKNEKE
-339 LLSFIK
+339 LLDFLHYFIL
-345 KFCELDRKLDTKRII
+345 LDKKLDSKKSR
-360 IGDIQ
+360 
-365 TGDLI
+365 
-370 GHIVKFK
+370 KFIFDESFDK
-377 FDNDL
+377 YVPGIEFNFDNEIWEYPL
-382 WDFYLDSFYKEAS
+382 YEFKKKATLS
-395 LKDIDIT
+395 DIDIT
-402 VSGPELTIGAQYKI
+402 LYGSELSHGVQNKI
-416 IKMLKNDNVNFTG
+416 KRMLKNDNVHFVIEKL
-429 DELKETKGQEHTE
+429 DETKNQDQTE
-442 EKQKVNKTTL
+442 EKQETNKTTL
-452 IADDIVDEILSI
+452 IADDIIDEILSI

-479 EILIKYNEDLASL
+479 EILIKYNKDLSNL
-492 KEGLALQSEEGLY
+492 KEGLSLQNEEGLY
-505 TELLIKLNLLK
+505 TNLLIKLNELK
-516 DNLYQKFEKNL
+516 DNLYHNFEKNL
-527 VVFDM
+527 EVYDM
-532 LDEVNILLSILNGE
+532 LDEVNVLLSILNNE

-559 LLSNNILPF
+559 LLSNNILLF
-568 TNEKITNDLKSYLEN
+568 TNEKITNDLKSYLES
-583 EKNKLENYL
+583 EKYKLESYL
-592 LTNENRPYE
+592 LTGENRPYE

-641 MQINYKEPIK
+641 MKINYKEPIK

-672 STNLEVHNI
+672 PTNLEVHNI

>member
-1 MVEYTLP
+1 
-8 KGGYMDK
+8 MDK

-29 IEGNLNKFKSS
+29 IEGNLDKFKST
-40 LKYENGKYIFGVEK
+40 LKFNNNKYIFGVEK

-59 KNLIDKLKYEHVS
+59 KNLIDKLKYEHIS

-99 DLPNDII
+99 DLPDDII

-165 IFEVKIVD
+165 IFDVKDVD
-173 RIDSYEAKCNVVN
+173 RINSYEAIYKIFNET
-186 GILDKIELPAY
+186 LDEIELPNY
-197 ARKMDIKYENGKIIL
+197 KRQIDISYKSGKIVL
-212 EKPTTL
+212 EKPKTL
-218 IKINIPSEVDTIGI
+218 IKIDIPENVKVINCPSKKLPAKENI
-232 NTKNYL
+232 
-238 YTDTELEN
+238 
-246 DFLYDIFIPASVK
+246 LYDIYFPSTVENLQSIMTV
-259 KLYKLVNIT
+259 YN
-268 HGKINSLVFSK
+268 GQINSIIFDK
-279 NFSNALIY
+279 NFNGKMKLRSLIT
-287 YDLVN
+287 N
-292 TLSSINNF
+292 KPINF
-300 QIPCNIGLIKA
+300 LQIPCNIELMKSI
-311 LINRVYLG
+311 INIGYSEFVYV
-319 FGCIYD
+319 FD
-325 KNSHLTIYYKNEEE
+325 KNSKLTLIYKNEKE
-339 LLSFIK
+339 LLDFLHYFIL
-345 KFCELDRKLDTKRII
+345 LDKKLDSKKSRKFIFDESFDKYVPGI
-360 IGDIQ
+360 E
-365 TGDLI
+365 
-370 GHIVKFK
+370 FK
-377 FDNDL
+377 FDNEIWEYPL
-382 WDFYLDSFYKEAS
+382 YEFKKKVS
-395 LKDIDIT
+395 LSDIDIT
-402 VSGPELTIGAQYKI
+402 LYGSELSHGVQNKI
-416 IKMLKNDNVNFTG
+416 KRMLKNDNVHFVIEKL
-429 DELKETKGQEHTE
+429 DVTKGQEHTE

-452 IADDIVDEILSI
+452 IADDIIDEILSI

-479 EILIKYNEDLASL
+479 EILIKYNKDLSNL
-492 KEGLALQSEEGLY
+492 KEGLSLQSEEGLY
-505 TELLIKLNLLK
+505 TELLVKLNLLK
-516 DNLYQKFEKNL
+516 ESLYQKFEKNL
-527 VVFDM
+527 VVYDM
-532 LDEVNILLSILNGE
+532 LDEVNNLLSILNNE
-546 EVIIN
+546 EIVIN
-551 TSLEKDFY
+551 TSLENDFY
-559 LLSNNILPF
+559 SLSKNILPF
-568 TNEKITNDLKSYLEN
+568 VEEKITDDLRNYLEN
-583 EKNKLENYL
+583 EKHKLENYL
-592 LTNENRPYE
+592 LTGENRPYE

-641 MQINYKEPIK
+641 MKINYKEPIK

-672 STNLEVHNI
+672 STNLGVHNI

>member
-1 MVEYTLP
+1 
-8 KGGYMDK
+8 MDK

-29 IEGNLNKFKSS
+29 IEGNLDKFKST
-40 LKYENGKYIFGVEK
+40 LKYENNKYFFGVEK

-59 KNLIDKLKYEHVS
+59 KNLIVKLKYEHVS
-72 LIPKVDTINT
+72 LIPKVDTINA
-82 KKNKKTEPT
+82 KKKKKTEPT
-91 NEEKYEVH
+91 NEEKYEVQG
-99 DLPNDII
+99 LPDDII

-147 FFDISLMNEYLND
+147 FFDISVMNDYLND

-165 IFEVKIVD
+165 IFDVKDVD
-173 RIDSYEAKCNVVN
+173 RIDSYEAIYKIFNET
-186 GILDKIELPAY
+186 LERIELPNY
-197 ARKMDIKYENGKIIL
+197 IMKIDIGYKNGKIVL
-212 EKPTTL
+212 EKPKTL
-218 IKINIPSEVDTIGI
+218 IKINVPEEVRIIKCSSDDLKFREHI
-232 NTKNYL
+232 L
-238 YTDTELEN
+238 YN
-246 DFLYDIFIPASVK
+246 IFIPKTVK
-259 KLYKLVNIT
+259 YIEEFLVNYV
-268 HGKINSLVFSK
+268 GKINLLAFDK
-279 NFSNALIY
+279 NFDGVIHKRSLI
-287 YDLVN
+287 
-292 TLSSINNF
+292 SFSEINSLK
-300 QIPCNIGLIKA
+300 IPCSEALFRSIISIG
-311 LINRVYLG
+311 NRG
-319 FGCIYD
+319 FSYIFD
-325 KNSHLTIYYKNEEE
+325 KNSKLTLTYENENE
-339 LLSFIK
+339 LFD
-345 KFCELDRKLDTKRII
+345 FFNYFVRLDEKLDNKNNRKII
-360 IGDIQ
+360 LNRYIKEYTLGI
-365 TGDLI
+365 
-370 GHIVKFK
+370 KFK
-377 FDNDL
+377 FDNEIWEYPL
-382 WDFYLDSFYKEAS
+382 TDFNKEAS

-402 VSGPELTIGAQYKI
+402 LCGPELSKKVQNKI
-416 IKMLKNDNVNFTG
+416 KRMLKNDNVHFVI
-429 DELKETKGQEHTE
+429 EKLEETKNQDQTE

-479 EILIKYNEDLASL
+479 EILIKYNEDLSNL
-492 KEGLALQSEEGLY
+492 KEGLSLQSEEGLY

-516 DNLYQKFEKNL
+516 ESLYQKFEKNL
-527 VVFDM
+527 VVYDM
-532 LDEVNILLSILNGE
+532 LDEVNNLLSILNNE
-546 EVIIN
+546 EIVIN
-551 TSLEKDFY
+551 TSLENDFY
-559 LLSNNILPF
+559 SLSKNILPF
-568 TNEKITNDLKSYLEN
+568 VKEKITDDLRNYLES
-583 EKNKLENYL
+583 EKQKLENYL

-641 MQINYKEPIK
+641 MKINYKEPIK

-672 STNLEVHNI
+672 PTNLEVHNI

>member
-1 MVEYTLP
+1 
-8 KGGYMDK
+8 MDK

-29 IEGNLNKFKSS
+29 IEGNLDKFKST
-40 LKYENGKYIFGVEK
+40 LKYENNKYFFGVEK

-59 KNLIDKLKYEHVS
+59 KNLIDKLKYKHVS
-72 LIPKVDTINT
+72 LIPKVDTINA
-82 KKNKKTEPT
+82 KKKKKTEPT
-91 NEEKYEVH
+91 NEEKYEVQG
-99 DLPNDII
+99 LPDDII

-118 EWTCNNGK
+118 EWRDNGK

-165 IFEVKIVD
+165 IFDVKDVD
-173 RIDSYEAKCNVVN
+173 RINSYEAIYKIFNET
-186 GILDKIELPAY
+186 LDEIELPNY
-197 ARKMDIKYENGKIIL
+197 KRQIDISYKSGKIVL
-212 EKPTTL
+212 EKPKTL
-218 IKINIPSEVDTIGI
+218 IKIDIPENVKVINCPSKKLPAKENI
-232 NTKNYL
+232 
-238 YTDTELEN
+238 
-246 DFLYDIFIPASVK
+246 LYDIYFPSTVENLQSIMTV
-259 KLYKLVNIT
+259 YN
-268 HGKINSLVFSK
+268 GQINSIIFDK
-279 NFSNALIY
+279 NFNGKMKLRSLIT
-287 YDLVN
+287 N
-292 TLSSINNF
+292 KPINF
-300 QIPCNIGLIKA
+300 LQIPCNIELMKSI
-311 LINRVYLG
+311 INIGYSEFVYV
-319 FGCIYD
+319 FD
-325 KNSHLTIYYKNEEE
+325 KNSKLTLIYKNEKE
-339 LLSFIK
+339 LLDFLHYFIL
-345 KFCELDRKLDTKRII
+345 LDKKLDSKKSR
-360 IGDIQ
+360 
-365 TGDLI
+365 
-370 GHIVKFK
+370 KFIFDESFDK
-377 FDNDL
+377 YVPGIEFNFDNEIWEYPL
-382 WDFYLDSFYKEAS
+382 YEFKKKATLS
-395 LKDIDIT
+395 DIDIT
-402 VSGPELTIGAQYKI
+402 LYGSELSHGVQNKI
-416 IKMLKNDNVNFTG
+416 KRMLKNDNVHFVIEKL
-429 DELKETKGQEHTE
+429 DETKNQDQTE
-442 EKQKVNKTTL
+442 EKKETNKTTL

-479 EILIKYNEDLASL
+479 EILIKYNEDLANLKGGLSL
-492 KEGLALQSEEGLY
+492 QNEEGLY
-505 TELLIKLNLLK
+505 TELLVSLSNLK
-516 DNLYQKFEKNL
+516 DNLYHNFEKNL
-527 VVFDM
+527 VVYDM
-532 LDEVNILLSILNGE
+532 LDEVNILLSILNNE

-583 EKNKLENYL
+583 EKHKLESYL

-632 VIRDYTNMQ
+632 VIKDYTNMQ
-641 MQINYKEPIK
+641 MKINYKEPIK

-672 STNLEVHNI
+672 PTNLEVHNI

>member
-1 MVEYTLP
+1 
-8 KGGYMDK
+8 MDK

-20 DENGLLTMY
+20 DEHGFLTMY
-29 IEGNLNKFKSS
+29 IEGNLEKFKSA
-40 LKYENGKYIFGVEK
+40 LKYENGKYIFGIEK

-72 LIPKVDTINT
+72 LIPKVDTINC
-82 KKNKKTEPT
+82 KKKTKVEST
-91 NEEKYEVH
+91 DEEKYEVRG
-99 DLPNDII
+99 LPDDII
-106 FDGKDFYSLVPL
+106 FDGKNFYSLVPL
-118 EWTCNNGK
+118 EWRDNGK

-147 FFDISLMNEYLND
+147 FFDISVMNDYLND

-165 IFEVKIVD
+165 IFDVKDVD
-173 RIDSYEAKCNVVN
+173 RIDSYEARCKVDN
-186 GILDKIELPAY
+186 GILDKLELPAY

-212 EKPTTL
+212 ERPTIL
-218 IKINIPSEVDTIGI
+218 IKINIPKTASQI
-232 NTKNYL
+232 NCELVSK
-238 YTDTELEN
+238 YTRN
-246 DFLYDIFIPASVK
+246 GFLYDIYIPDSVK
-259 KLYKLVNIT
+259 QVDYLYDFYSD
-268 HGKINSLVFSK
+268 KINSLIFDKDFNGQVAKHAFIS
-279 NFSNALIY
+279 SN
-287 YDLVN
+287 LVN
-292 TLSSINNF
+292 NLK
-300 QIPCNIGLIKA
+300 IPCNIELMKSI
-311 LINRVYLG
+311 INFSYEG
-319 FGCIYD
+319 FTYIFD
-325 KNSHLTIYYKNEEE
+325 KNSKLTLIYKNEKG
-339 LLSFIK
+339 LLDFLHYFIL
-345 KFCELDRKLDTKRII
+345 LDKKLDSKKSRKFIFDESFDKYVPGI
-360 IGDIQ
+360 E
-365 TGDLI
+365 
-370 GHIVKFK
+370 FK
-377 FDNDL
+377 FDNEIWEYPL
-382 WDFYLDSFYKEAS
+382 RDFYKKTS

-402 VSGPELTIGAQYKI
+402 LCGPEISKKVQNKI
-416 IKMLKNDNVNFTG
+416 KKMIKNDIVHFVIEKL
-429 DELKETKGQEHTE
+429 DETKGQEHTE

-464 DYFGLDKNDVKNKIN
+464 DYFGLDKNDVKNQIN
-479 EILIKYNEDLASL
+479 EILIKYNEDLSNLKGGLSL
-492 KEGLALQSEEGLY
+492 QNEEGLY
-505 TELLIKLNLLK
+505 TNLLIKLNELK
-516 DNLYQKFEKNL
+516 DNLYHNFEKNL

-583 EKNKLENYL
+583 EKHKLESYL
-592 LTNENRPYE
+592 LTGENRPYE
-601 DMDKFILSIRT
+601 DMDKFILNIRT

-641 MQINYKEPIK
+641 MKINYKEPIK

-672 STNLEVHNI
+672 PTNLEVHNI

-718 NISKLKKESYK
+718 NTSKLKKESYK

>member
-1 MVEYTLP
+1 
-8 KGGYMDK
+8 MDK

-29 IEGNLNKFKSS
+29 IEGNLDKFKST
-40 LKYENGKYIFGVEK
+40 LKYENNKYFFGVEK

-59 KNLIDKLKYEHVS
+59 KNLIVKLKYEHIS

-99 DLPNDII
+99 DLPDDII

-165 IFEVKIVD
+165 IFDVKDVD
-173 RIDSYEAKCNVVN
+173 RINSYEAIYKIFNET
-186 GILDKIELPAY
+186 LDEIELPNY
-197 ARKMDIKYENGKIIL
+197 KRQIDISYKSGKIVL
-212 EKPTTL
+212 EKPKTL
-218 IKINIPSEVDTIGI
+218 IKIDIPENVKVINCPSKKLPAKENI
-232 NTKNYL
+232 
-238 YTDTELEN
+238 
-246 DFLYDIFIPASVK
+246 LYDIYFPSTVENLQSIMTV
-259 KLYKLVNIT
+259 YN
-268 HGKINSLVFSK
+268 GQINSIIFDK
-279 NFSNALIY
+279 NFNGKMKLRSLIT
-287 YDLVN
+287 N
-292 TLSSINNF
+292 KPINF
-300 QIPCNIGLIKA
+300 LQIPCNIELMKSI
-311 LINRVYLG
+311 INIGYSEFVYV
-319 FGCIYD
+319 FD
-325 KNSHLTIYYKNEEE
+325 KNSKLTLIYKNEKE
-339 LLSFIK
+339 LLDFLHYFIL
-345 KFCELDRKLDTKRII
+345 LDKKLDSKKSRKFIFDESFDKYVPGI
-360 IGDIQ
+360 E
-365 TGDLI
+365 
-370 GHIVKFK
+370 FK
-377 FDNDL
+377 FDNEIWEYPL
-382 WDFYLDSFYKEAS
+382 YEFKKKVS
-395 LKDIDIT
+395 LSDIDIT
-402 VSGPELTIGAQYKI
+402 LYGSELSHGVQNKI
-416 IKMLKNDNVNFTG
+416 KRMLKNDNVHFVIEKLN
-429 DELKETKGQEHTE
+429 ETKGQEHTE

-452 IADDIVDEILSI
+452 IADDIIDEILSI

-479 EILIKYNEDLASL
+479 EILIKYNKDLSNL
-492 KEGLALQSEEGLY
+492 KEGLSLQSEEGLY
-505 TELLIKLNLLK
+505 TELLVKLNLLK
-516 DNLYQKFEKNL
+516 ESLYQKFEKNL
-527 VVFDM
+527 VVYDM
-532 LDEVNILLSILNGE
+532 LDEVNNLLSILNNE
-546 EVIIN
+546 EIVIN
-551 TSLEKDFY
+551 TSLENDFY
-559 LLSNNILPF
+559 SLSKNILPF
-568 TNEKITNDLKSYLEN
+568 VEEKITDDLRNYLEN
-583 EKNKLENYL
+583 EKHKLENYL
-592 LTNENRPYE
+592 LTGENRPYE

-641 MQINYKEPIK
+641 MKINYKEPIK

-672 STNLEVHNI
+672 PTNLEVHNI

-718 NISKLKKESYK
+718 NTSKLKKESYK

>member
-1 MVEYTLP
+1 
-8 KGGYMDK
+8 MDK

-29 IEGNLNKFKSS
+29 IEGNLDKFKST
-40 LKYENGKYIFGVEK
+40 LKFNNNKYIFGVEK

-59 KNLIDKLKYEHVS
+59 KNLIDKLKYEHIS

-99 DLPNDII
+99 DLPDDII

-165 IFEVKIVD
+165 IFDVKDVD
-173 RIDSYEAKCNVVN
+173 RINSYEAIYKIFNET
-186 GILDKIELPAY
+186 LDEIELPNY
-197 ARKMDIKYENGKIIL
+197 KRQIDISYKSGKIVL
-212 EKPTTL
+212 EKPKTL
-218 IKINIPSEVDTIGI
+218 IKIDIPENVKVINCPSKKLPAKENI
-232 NTKNYL
+232 
-238 YTDTELEN
+238 
-246 DFLYDIFIPASVK
+246 LYDIYFPSTVENLQSIMTV
-259 KLYKLVNIT
+259 YN
-268 HGKINSLVFSK
+268 GQINSIIFDK
-279 NFSNALIY
+279 NFNGKMKLRSLIT
-287 YDLVN
+287 N
-292 TLSSINNF
+292 KPINF
-300 QIPCNIGLIKA
+300 LQIPCNIELMKSI
-311 LINRVYLG
+311 INIGYSEFVYV
-319 FGCIYD
+319 FD
-325 KNSHLTIYYKNEEE
+325 KNSKLTLIYKNEKE
-339 LLSFIK
+339 LLDFLHYFIL
-345 KFCELDRKLDTKRII
+345 LDKKLDSKKSRKFIFDESFDKYVPGI
-360 IGDIQ
+360 E
-365 TGDLI
+365 
-370 GHIVKFK
+370 FK
-377 FDNDL
+377 FDNEIWEYPL
-382 WDFYLDSFYKEAS
+382 YEFKKKVS
-395 LKDIDIT
+395 LSDIDIT
-402 VSGPELTIGAQYKI
+402 LYGSELSHGVQNKI
-416 IKMLKNDNVNFTG
+416 KRMLKNDNVHFVIEKL
-429 DELKETKGQEHTE
+429 DVTKGQEHTE

-452 IADDIVDEILSI
+452 IADDIIDEILSI

-479 EILIKYNEDLASL
+479 EILIKYNKDLSNL
-492 KEGLALQSEEGLY
+492 KEGLSLQSEEGLY
-505 TELLIKLNLLK
+505 TELLVKLNLLK
-516 DNLYQKFEKNL
+516 ESLYQKFEKNL
-527 VVFDM
+527 VVYDM
-532 LDEVNILLSILNGE
+532 LDEVNNLLSILNNE
-546 EVIIN
+546 EIVIN
-551 TSLEKDFY
+551 TSLENDFY
-559 LLSNNILPF
+559 SLSKNILPF
-568 TNEKITNDLKSYLEN
+568 VEEKITDDLRNYLEN
-583 EKNKLENYL
+583 EKHKLENYL
-592 LTNENRPYE
+592 LTGENRPYE

-641 MQINYKEPIK
+641 MKINYKEPIK

-672 STNLEVHNI
+672 PTNLGVHNI

>member
-1 MVEYTLP
+1 
-8 KGGYMDK
+8 MDK

-29 IEGNLNKFKSS
+29 IEGNLDKFKST
-40 LKYENGKYIFGVEK
+40 LKFNNNKYIFGVEK

-59 KNLIDKLKYEHVS
+59 KNLIDKLKYEHIS

-99 DLPNDII
+99 DLPDDII

-165 IFEVKIVD
+165 IFDVKDVD
-173 RIDSYEAKCNVVN
+173 RINSYEAIYKIFNET
-186 GILDKIELPAY
+186 LDEIELPNY
-197 ARKMDIKYENGKIIL
+197 KRQIDISYKSGKIVL
-212 EKPTTL
+212 EKPKTL
-218 IKINIPSEVDTIGI
+218 IKIDIPENVKVINCPSKKLPAKENI
-232 NTKNYL
+232 
-238 YTDTELEN
+238 
-246 DFLYDIFIPASVK
+246 LYDIYFPSTVENLQSIMTV
-259 KLYKLVNIT
+259 YN
-268 HGKINSLVFSK
+268 GQINSIIFDK
-279 NFSNALIY
+279 NFNGKMKLRSLIT
-287 YDLVN
+287 N
-292 TLSSINNF
+292 KPINF
-300 QIPCNIGLIKA
+300 LQIPCNIELMKSI
-311 LINRVYLG
+311 INIGYSEFVYV
-319 FGCIYD
+319 FD
-325 KNSHLTIYYKNEEE
+325 KNSKLTLIYKNEKE
-339 LLSFIK
+339 LLDFLHYFIL
-345 KFCELDRKLDTKRII
+345 LDKKLDSKKSRKFIFDESFDKYVPGI
-360 IGDIQ
+360 E
-365 TGDLI
+365 
-370 GHIVKFK
+370 FK
-377 FDNDL
+377 FDNEIWEYPL
-382 WDFYLDSFYKEAS
+382 YEFKKKVS
-395 LKDIDIT
+395 LSDIDIT
-402 VSGPELTIGAQYKI
+402 LYGSELSHGVQNKI
-416 IKMLKNDNVNFTG
+416 KRMLKNDNVHFVIEKL
-429 DELKETKGQEHTE
+429 DVTKGQEHTE

-452 IADDIVDEILSI
+452 IADDIIDEILSI

-479 EILIKYNEDLASL
+479 EILIKYNKDLSNL
-492 KEGLALQSEEGLY
+492 KEGLSLQSEEGLY
-505 TELLIKLNLLK
+505 TELLVKLNLLK
-516 DNLYQKFEKNL
+516 ESLYQKFEKNID
-527 VVFDM
+527 VFDM

-583 EKNKLENYL
+583 EKHKLESYL
-592 LTNENRPYE
+592 LTGENRPYE
-601 DMDKFILSIRT
+601 DMDKFILNIRT
-612 YLNITLLSIRN
+612 YLNVTLLSIRN
-623 YLNKEEILD
+623 YLNREEILD

-641 MQINYKEPIK
+641 MKINYKEPIK

-672 STNLEVHNI
+672 PTNLEVHNI

-718 NISKLKKESYK
+718 NTSKLKKESYK

>member
-1 MVEYTLP
+1 
-8 KGGYMDK
+8 MDK

-29 IEGNLNKFKSS
+29 IEGNLDKFKST
-40 LKYENGKYIFGVEK
+40 LKFNNNKYIFGVEK

-59 KNLIDKLKYEHVS
+59 KNLIDKLKYEHIS

-99 DLPNDII
+99 DLPDDII

-165 IFEVKIVD
+165 IFDVKDVD
-173 RIDSYEAKCNVVN
+173 RINSYEAIYKIFNET
-186 GILDKIELPAY
+186 LDEIELPNY
-197 ARKMDIKYENGKIIL
+197 KRQIDISYKSGKIVL
-212 EKPTTL
+212 EKPKTL
-218 IKINIPSEVDTIGI
+218 IKIDIPENVKVINCPSKKLPAKENI
-232 NTKNYL
+232 
-238 YTDTELEN
+238 
-246 DFLYDIFIPASVK
+246 LYDIYFPSTVENLQSIMTV
-259 KLYKLVNIT
+259 YN
-268 HGKINSLVFSK
+268 GQINSIIFDK
-279 NFSNALIY
+279 NFNGKMKLRSLIT
-287 YDLVN
+287 N
-292 TLSSINNF
+292 KPINF
-300 QIPCNIGLIKA
+300 LQIPCNIELMKSI
-311 LINRVYLG
+311 INIGYSEFVYV
-319 FGCIYD
+319 FD
-325 KNSHLTIYYKNEEE
+325 KNSKLTLIYKNEKE
-339 LLSFIK
+339 LLDFLHYFIL
-345 KFCELDRKLDTKRII
+345 LDKKLDSKKSRKFIFDESFDKYVPGI
-360 IGDIQ
+360 E
-365 TGDLI
+365 
-370 GHIVKFK
+370 FK
-377 FDNDL
+377 FDNEIWEYHL
-382 WDFYLDSFYKEAS
+382 YEFKKKVS
-395 LKDIDIT
+395 LSDIDIT
-402 VSGPELTIGAQYKI
+402 LYGSELSHGVQNKI
-416 IKMLKNDNVNFTG
+416 KRMLKNDNVHFVIEKL
-429 DELKETKGQEHTE
+429 DVTKGQEHTE

-452 IADDIVDEILSI
+452 IADDIIDEILSI

-479 EILIKYNEDLASL
+479 EILIKYNKDLSNL
-492 KEGLALQSEEGLY
+492 KEGLSLQSEEGLY
-505 TELLIKLNLLK
+505 TELLVKLNLLK
-516 DNLYQKFEKNL
+516 ESLYQKFEKNL
-527 VVFDM
+527 VVYDM
-532 LDEVNILLSILNGE
+532 LDEVNNLLSILNNE
-546 EVIIN
+546 EIVIN
-551 TSLEKDFY
+551 TSLENDFY
-559 LLSNNILPF
+559 SLSKNILPF
-568 TNEKITNDLKSYLEN
+568 VEEKITDDLRNYLEN
-583 EKNKLENYL
+583 EKHKLENYL
-592 LTNENRPYE
+592 LTGENRPYE

-641 MQINYKEPIK
+641 MKINYKEPIK

-672 STNLEVHNI
+672 STNLGVHNI

>member
-1 MVEYTLP
+1 
-8 KGGYMDK
+8 MDK

-29 IEGNLNKFKSS
+29 IEGNLDKFKST
-40 LKYENGKYIFGVEK
+40 LKYENNKYFFGVEK

-59 KNLIDKLKYEHVS
+59 KNLIVKLKYEHVS
-72 LIPKVDTINT
+72 LIPKVDTINA
-82 KKNKKTEPT
+82 KKKKKTEPT
-91 NEEKYEVH
+91 NEEKYEVQG
-99 DLPNDII
+99 LPDDII

-147 FFDISLMNEYLND
+147 FFDISVMNDYLND

-165 IFEVKIVD
+165 IFDVKEVE
-173 RIDSYEAKCNVVN
+173 RTNSYEASYKIFNEV
-186 GILDKIELPAY
+186 LEKIELPNY
-197 ARKMDIKYENGKIIL
+197 TRKIDISYENGKIVL
-212 EKPTTL
+212 EKPKTL
-218 IKINIPSEVDTIGI
+218 IKIDIPQEVRIIKCSSDDLKFREHI
-232 NTKNYL
+232 L
-238 YTDTELEN
+238 YN
-246 DFLYDIFIPASVK
+246 IFIPKTVK
-259 KLYKLVNIT
+259 YIEEFLVNYDGMINMLAFDKNFDGVI
-268 HGKINSLVFSK
+268 HKRSLISYSEINSLK
-279 NFSNALIY
+279 
-287 YDLVN
+287 
-292 TLSSINNF
+292 
-300 QIPCNIGLIKA
+300 IPCSEALFRSIISIG
-311 LINRVYLG
+311 NRG
-319 FGCIYD
+319 FSYIFD
-325 KNSHLTIYYKNEEE
+325 KNSKLTLTYKNENE
-339 LLSFIK
+339 LFD
-345 KFCELDRKLDTKRII
+345 FFNYFVRLDEKLDNKSNRRII
-360 IGDIQ
+360 LDPYIKEYTLGI
-365 TGDLI
+365 
-370 GHIVKFK
+370 KFK
-377 FDNDL
+377 FDNEIWEYTL
-382 WDFYLDSFYKEAS
+382 SDFNKEAS
-395 LKDIDIT
+395 LSDIDIT
-402 VSGPELTIGAQYKI
+402 LCGPELSKKVQNKI
-416 IKMLKNDNVNFTG
+416 KRMLKNDNVHFVI
-429 DELKETKGQEHTE
+429 EKLEETKNQDQTE
-442 EKQKVNKTTL
+442 EKQETNKTTL
-452 IADDIVDEILSI
+452 IADDIIEEILSI
-464 DYFGLDKNDVKNKIN
+464 DYFGLDKRDVKNKVN
-479 EILIKYNEDLASL
+479 EILIKYNEDLANLKGGLSL
-492 KEGLALQSEEGLY
+492 QNEEGLY
-505 TELLIKLNLLK
+505 TNLLIKLNELK
-516 DNLYQKFEKNL
+516 DNLYHNFEKNL
-527 VVFDM
+527 VVYDM

-568 TNEKITNDLKSYLEN
+568 TNEKITDDLRNYLES
-583 EKNKLENYL
+583 EKQKLENYL

-632 VIRDYTNMQ
+632 VIKDYTNMQ
-641 MQINYKEPIK
+641 MKINYKEPIK

-672 STNLEVHNI
+672 PTNLEVHNI

-690 NMESNEI
+690 NMECNEI

>member
-1 MVEYTLP
+1 
-8 KGGYMDK
+8 MDK

-29 IEGNLNKFKSS
+29 IEGNLDKFKST
-40 LKYENGKYIFGVEK
+40 LKYENNKYFFGVEK

-72 LIPKVDTINT
+72 LIPKVDTING
-82 KKNKKTEPT
+82 KKKKKTEPT

-99 DLPNDII
+99 DLPDDII

-147 FFDISLMNEYLND
+147 FFDISLMDEYLND

-165 IFEVKIVD
+165 IFDVKDVD
-173 RIDSYEAKCNVVN
+173 RINSYEAIYKIFNET
-186 GILDKIELPAY
+186 LDEIELPNY
-197 ARKMDIKYENGKIIL
+197 KRQIDISYKSGKIVL
-212 EKPTTL
+212 EKPKTL
-218 IKINIPSEVDTIGI
+218 IKIDIPENVKVINCPSKKLPAKENI
-232 NTKNYL
+232 
-238 YTDTELEN
+238 
-246 DFLYDIFIPASVK
+246 LYDIYFPSTVENLQSIMTV
-259 KLYKLVNIT
+259 YN
-268 HGKINSLVFSK
+268 GQINSIIFDK
-279 NFSNALIY
+279 NFNGKMKLRSLIT
-287 YDLVN
+287 N
-292 TLSSINNF
+292 KPINF
-300 QIPCNIGLIKA
+300 LQIPCNIELMKSI
-311 LINRVYLG
+311 INIGYSEFVYV
-319 FGCIYD
+319 FD
-325 KNSHLTIYYKNEEE
+325 KNSKLTLIYKNEKE
-339 LLSFIK
+339 LLDFLHYFIL
-345 KFCELDRKLDTKRII
+345 LDKKLDSKKSRKFIFDESFDKYVPGI
-360 IGDIQ
+360 E
-365 TGDLI
+365 
-370 GHIVKFK
+370 FK
-377 FDNDL
+377 FDNEIWEYPL
-382 WDFYLDSFYKEAS
+382 YEFKKKVS
-395 LKDIDIT
+395 LSDIDIT
-402 VSGPELTIGAQYKI
+402 LYGSELSHGVQNKI
-416 IKMLKNDNVNFTG
+416 KRMLKNDNVHFVIEKL
-429 DELKETKGQEHTE
+429 DVTKGQEHTE

-452 IADDIVDEILSI
+452 IADDIIDEILSI

-479 EILIKYNEDLASL
+479 EILIKYNKDLSNL
-492 KEGLALQSEEGLY
+492 KEGLSLQSEEGLY

-516 DNLYQKFEKNL
+516 ESLYQKFEKNL
-527 VVFDM
+527 DIYDM
-532 LDEVNILLSILNGE
+532 LDEVNLLLSILNNE

-551 TSLEKDFY
+551 TSLENDFY
-559 LLSNNILPF
+559 SLSKNILPF
-568 TNEKITNDLKSYLEN
+568 VKEKITDDLRNYLES
-583 EKNKLENYL
+583 EKQKLENYL

-623 YLNKEEILD
+623 YLNNEEILD

-641 MQINYKEPIK
+641 MKINYKEPIK

-672 STNLEVHNI
+672 PTNLEVHNI

-718 NISKLKKESYK
+718 NTSKLKKESYK